1 MGILVERALEGQ
13 LLQHGMVLVD
23 NPAGADVRISIQL
36 NDGGKRTVQSG
47 SDNRVTASREIIRL
61 KAVFVES
68 KGNRT
73 MSRDFMLLM
82 RYPTESKYY
91 YNDMNREEKEIAGQ
105 MGFQVVAWLTMP

>member
-91 YNDMNREEKEIAGQ
+91 YNDMSREEKEIAGQ